1 MKTIFRHPLESILC
15 VLISALSI
23 ITFSQVVARYVFEA
37 PLSWSEELARFL
49 LLWLAMLSSAYAFK
63 IKSHFA
69 LQFVIKIV
77 PSKIQK
83 LISVLVPLLVIF
95 FLSGFVF
102 YSIKFVLGVKG
113 HLAPALQIPME
124 IPYSSSIAGS
134 SLMLYYVVKTFIYD
148 INSKPSIEKNKKN

>member
-69 LQFVIKIV
+69 LQFVTKIV
-77 PSKIQK
+77 PNKIQK

-134 SLMLYYVVKTFIYD
+134 SLMLYYVVKTFIND
-148 INSKPSIEKNKKN
+148 IKSNPSKEKN

>member
-69 LQFVIKIV
+69 LQFVTKIV

-83 LISVLVPLLVIF
+83 LISVLVPLLVIS

-134 SLMLYYVVKTFIYD
+134 SLMLYYVLKTFIND
-148 INSKPSIEKNKKN
+148 IKSNPPKEKN

>member
-1 MKTIFRHPLESILC
+1 MKTIFRHPLESFLC

-69 LQFVIKIV
+69 LQFVTKIV
-77 PSKIQK
+77 PNKIQK

-134 SLMLYYVVKTFIYD
+134 SLMLYYVVKTFIND
-148 INSKPSIEKNKKN
+148 IKSNPSKEKN

>member
-1 MKTIFRHPLESILC
+1 MKTIFKHPLESVLC

-23 ITFSQVVARYVFEA
+23 VTFSQVVARYVFEA

-49 LLWLAMLSSAYAFK
+49 LLWLAMLSGAYAFK

-69 LQFVIKIV
+69 LQFVTKIV

-83 LISVLVPLLVIF
+83 LISVLVSLLVIS

-148 INSKPSIEKNKKN
+148 INSKPSIKKNKKN

>member
-1 MKTIFRHPLESILC
+1 MKIIFRHPLESFLC
-15 VLISALSI
+15 VLIGALSI

-69 LQFVIKIV
+69 LQFVTKIV

-83 LISVLVPLLVIF
+83 LISVLVPLLVIS

-134 SLMLYYVVKTFIYD
+134 SLMLYYVVKTFIND
-148 INSKPSIEKNKKN
+148 IKSNPSIKKN

>member
-1 MKTIFRHPLESILC
+1 MKIIFRHPLESFLC
-15 VLISALSI
+15 VLSGALSI

-69 LQFVIKIV
+69 LQFVTKIV

-83 LISVLVPLLVIF
+83 LISVLVPLLVIS

-134 SLMLYYVVKTFIYD
+134 SLMLYYVVKTFIND
-148 INSKPSIEKNKKN
+148 IKSNPSIKKN

>member
-1 MKTIFRHPLESILC
+1 MKTIFRYPLESFLC

-23 ITFSQVVARYVFEA
+23 ITFCQVVARYVFEA

-69 LQFVIKIV
+69 LQFVTKIV

-83 LISVLVPLLVIF
+83 LISVLVPLLVIS

-134 SLMLYYVVKTFIYD
+134 SLMLYYVVKTFIND
-148 INSKPSIEKNKKN
+148 IKSNPSKEKN

>member
-23 ITFSQVVARYVFEA
+23 ITFSQVVARYVVEA

-49 LLWLAMLSSAYAFK
+49 LLWLAMLSSADAFK

-69 LQFVIKIV
+69 LQFVTKIV

-83 LISVLVPLLVIF
+83 IISVLVALLVIS
-95 FLSGFVF
+95 FLSVFVF

-134 SLMLYYVVKTFIYD
+134 SLMLYYVVKTFIND
-148 INSKPSIEKNKKN
+148 IKSNPSNEKN

>member
-1 MKTIFRHPLESILC
+1 MKTIFRHPLESFLC
-15 VLISALSI
+15 VLIGALSI

-69 LQFVIKIV
+69 LQFVTKIV

-83 LISVLVPLLVIF
+83 LISVLVPLLVIS

-113 HLAPALQIPME
+113 HLAPAIQIPME

-134 SLMLYYVVKTFIYD
+134 SLMLYYVVKTFIND
-148 INSKPSIEKNKKN
+148 IKFNPSKEKN